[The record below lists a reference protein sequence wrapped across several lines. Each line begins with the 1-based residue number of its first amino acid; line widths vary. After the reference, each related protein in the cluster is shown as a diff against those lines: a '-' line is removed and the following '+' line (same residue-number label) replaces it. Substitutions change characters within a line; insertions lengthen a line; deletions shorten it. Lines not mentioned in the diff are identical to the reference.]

1 MPQITFP
8 VPEGFEPPEGSAPGD
23 TFEVLATV
31 TLSED
36 GGELSLESVDGLTVG
51 APETPTEE
59 VLPETE
65 TPGFIEA
72 MSRGVRE

>member
-1 MPQITFP
+1 MQITFP

-31 TLSED
+31 SLSED
-36 GGELSLESVDGLTVG
+36 GSELSLESVDGLALG
-51 APETPTEE
+51 APEAPTEE
-59 VLPETE
+59 VLPDTE
-65 TPGFIEA
+65 TPGFIET